1 MKVAAADVK
10 YEQGAEAKYL
20 LAEIYFKQKNIQKSE
35 TEILDFID
43 KNTPHQ
49 YWLGKSFILLA
60 DIYLSRNDEF
70 QAKHTLKSLVENYN
84 VEDDGI
90 IKEASQ
96 KLSVIENKEKTDQQN
111 AIDNS
116 YQMKIKE
123 Q

>member
-1 MKVAAADVK
+1 M
-10 YEQGAEAKYL
+10 
-20 LAEIYFKQKNIQKSE
+20 LAEIYFKQNSIQKSE
-35 TEILDFID
+35 TEILDFIE
-43 KNTPHQ
+43 KNTPYQ

-84 VEDDGI
+84 VADDGI
-90 IKEASQ
+90 IAEASK